1 MLYSHLVYICSSTFG
16 CPIIKAYSQAT
27 PHLRATNLK
36 AWRKLETCQA
46 VCQDNPKKALICHH
60 GDDGP
65 EDKCINRNAI
75 EGGKG
80 LFNDAHDM
88 NHCGACTDIDFCGE
102 PLDCAQPATCQEAA
116 GADPSCDRDTGDWSA
131 CPTIQDVADDH
142 ALCCGES
149 LDCAQPATC
158 QEAAGADPSCDR
170 DTGDWSA
177 CPTIQDVA
185 DDHALCCGES
195 LVCAEPATCQEAAG
209 ADPSCDRD
217 TGDWSACPTIQDV
230 ADDHALCCGE
240 SLVCAEPATCQE
252 AAGADPSC
260 DRDTGDWSACPTIQ
274 DVANDHALCCGE
286 PLVCAEPATCQEAAG
301 ADPSCD
307 RDTGDWSA
315 CPTIQDVANDH
326 ALCCGEPLVCAEP
339 ATCQEAVGAD
349 PSCNRI
355 TGVWSICPSISSVV
369 CGPNAAC
376 DQDACVCD
384 AGYEGDPDDLTDG
397 CTSSLPSLKTFLFV
411 SDRYTDDEI
420 PTVLS
425 NEGYSVTTVTNDYI
439 SSNGLTTSL
448 ADATITNY
456 DAIFWSATGTGSGG
470 LNHNAA
476 MISNLEAYVSG
487 GGYVFVTGYDSIA
500 SPDDPVLCA
509 FIGAASSTDG
519 PFSGCCLGQITG
531 ANELT
536 TGHTDI
542 QGLIPSGASSDQD
555 TATGLLPGTVGV
567 VPNTDIAGGFVWTLR
582 TLGSGR
588 IAYVSAG
595 SYSGLSEW
603 VNTST
608 DGSGAYNR
616 ALLNFAANAAP
627 PPPSILFVSD
637 SNTDDEIPT
646 VLSNEGYSVT
656 TVTNDYISSNG
667 LTTSLA
673 DATIT
678 NYDAIFWSATGTG
691 SGGLNHNA
699 AMISNLEAYVS
710 GGGYVFVTGYDSIAS
725 PDDPVLCAFIGAAS
739 STDGPFSGCCLGQIT
754 GANELTTGHTDIQG
768 LIPSGASSDQDT
780 ATGLLPGTVGVV
792 PNTDIAGGFVWT
804 LRTLGSGRIAYVSA
818 GSYSGLSEWV
828 NTSTD
833 GSGAY
838 NRALLN
844 FAANASAQS
853 RPRCI
858 L

>member
-102 PLDCAQPATCQEAA
+102 PLDCAQPATCQEA
-116 GADPSCDRDTGDWSA
+116 T
-131 CPTIQDVADDH
+131 
-142 ALCCGES
+142 
-149 LDCAQPATC
+149 
-158 QEAAGADPSCDR
+158 
-170 DTGDWSA
+170 
-177 CPTIQDVA
+177 
-185 DDHALCCGES
+185 
-195 LVCAEPATCQEAAG
+195 
-209 ADPSCDRD
+209 
-217 TGDWSACPTIQDV
+217 
-230 ADDHALCCGE
+230 
-240 SLVCAEPATCQE
+240 
-252 AAGADPSC
+252 
-260 DRDTGDWSACPTIQ
+260 
-274 DVANDHALCCGE
+274 
-286 PLVCAEPATCQEAAG
+286 G

-509 FIGAASSTDG
+509 FIGAASSVDTYG
-519 PFSGCCLGQITG
+519 TTTPTLGQITG

-616 ALLNFAANAAP
+616 ALLNFAANAEP

-739 STDGPFSGCCLGQIT
+739 SVDTYGTTTPTLGQIT

-844 FAANASAQS
+844 FAANASA
-853 RPRCI
+853 
-858 L
+858 